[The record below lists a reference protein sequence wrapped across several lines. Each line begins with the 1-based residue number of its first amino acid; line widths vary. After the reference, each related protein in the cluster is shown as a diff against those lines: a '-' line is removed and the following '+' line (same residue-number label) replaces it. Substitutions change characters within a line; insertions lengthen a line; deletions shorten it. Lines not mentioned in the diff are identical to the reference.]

1 MLADSNIL
9 IYATKPEHA
18 ALRQWLI
25 DTLPKVSVISKVE
38 ILGYHKLH
46 AAEKVALTELLS
58 CLELIYLTPS
68 SYGTA
73 DLFVFPAKAG
83 NQRLYLTG
91 FPPTRE
97 RQNRIN
103 QRFPMKSPSNY
114 ASNANSRLATPS
126 LQPPALNGDMHWRPA
141 TRRTSPGLT
150 N

>member
-58 CLELIYLTPS
+58 SLELIYLTPS
-68 SYGTA
+68 SYEIA
-73 DLFVFPAKAG
+73 IQLRQ
-83 NQRLYLTG
+83 QRKLTLG
-91 FPPTRE
+91 DSLIAATCLE
-97 RQNRIN
+97 RG
-103 QRFPMKSPSNY
+103 Y
-114 ASNANSRLATPS
+114 ALATHNTLDFTWIDELKVVDP
-126 LQPPALNGDMHWRPA
+126 LENH
-141 TRRTSPGLT
+141 
-150 N
+150 

>member
-46 AAEKVALTELLS
+46 AAEKVALTKLLS

-68 SYGTA
+68 SYEIA
-73 DLFVFPAKAG
+73 IQLRQQQK
-83 NQRLYLTG
+83 LTLG
-91 FPPTRE
+91 DALIAAICLE
-97 RQNRIN
+97 RG
-103 QRFPMKSPSNY
+103 Y
-114 ASNANSRLATPS
+114 ALATRNTPDFTWIDE
-126 LQPPALNGDMHWRPA
+126 LKVINPLEQH
-141 TRRTSPGLT
+141 
-150 N
+150 